1 VSYEKNTEAFLRM
14 PWSGSKVICGEGP
27 LEARLKLRYPHVRW
41 MGVLPRDKLA
51 QIYAAAD
58 VFVMPSKHETFGLV
72 LLEAMACGTPVA
84 AYPVDGPLEVMRA
97 KISETHLTL
106 GGQLHEDLSIATQQ
120 ALHTARSDAR
130 AQALT
135 YSWGETADLFIQNL
149 HVNTISCCHTN
160 VI

>member
-1 VSYEKNTEAFLRM
+1 M
-14 PWSGSKVICGEGP
+14 
-27 LEARLKLRYPHVRW
+27 W

-72 LLEAMACGTPVA
+72 LLEAMASGTPVA

-97 KISETHLTL
+97 KISDVHLTL
-106 GGQLHEDLSIATQQ
+106 GGRLDDDLSIAAKH
-120 ALHTARSDAR
+120 ALHIARSDAR
-130 AQALT
+130 SQALT
-135 YSWGETADLFIQNL
+135 YSWSETADLFIQNL
-149 HVNTISCCHTN
+149 HVNTMNHRHTN